1 MWHATTALASNESGS
16 LAYAP
21 DITWTLRHYSWTWHA
36 RSRKGLVEMLTA
48 DRGAGRLDPPPADTS
63 TVPSG
68 GVAVSVLLR
77 AIAWRLRGSVR
88 LAQALARIVRQLQA
102 VPVEIDGAT
111 VFLDLRRTFCTD
123 LLLGARPEPLERA
136 LIRRLARQGDVA
148 LDAGAYFGLH
158 TVLLSELVG
167 PSGRVYAFEPS
178 PAVLPC
184 LTKTVGRIHNT
195 TLLPVALGERQ
206 SSASLFVPPE
216 ASSASFAD
224 WTSWP
229 EASKRRYEVQVD
241 CLDRLV
247 GEGLLALPDFFKC
260 DVEGAEALV
269 FRGALT
275 ILERERA
282 PFVLFELNAAATAA
296 LGLEANSALSFL
308 RNLRT
313 PAYQFYSLHSEQG
326 LRSLDAVPSALM
338 NVLAVPM
345 SRSGYL
351 DRLFSRS

>member
-1 MWHATTALASNESGS
+1 
-16 LAYAP
+16 
-21 DITWTLRHYSWTWHA
+21 
-36 RSRKGLVEMLTA
+36 MLPA
-48 DRGAGRLDPPPADTS
+48 DRGAGRLDPPPADNS
-63 TVPSG
+63 IVPRRG
-68 GVAVSVLLR
+68 IAVSVLLR
-77 AIAWRLRGSVR
+77 AIAWRLRGAVR
-88 LAQALARIVRQLQA
+88 LTHALARVVRRLRA

-136 LIRRLARQGDVA
+136 LIRRLVKLGDVA

-167 PSGRVYAFEPS
+167 TSGQVYAFEPS

-184 LTKTVGRIHNT
+184 LTKTIGRIHNT
-195 TLLPVALGERQ
+195 TLLPVALGESQ

-216 ASSASFAD
+216 PSSASFAD
-224 WTSWP
+224 WTPWP

-247 GEGLLALPDFFKC
+247 AEGRVALPDFFKC

-269 FRGALT
+269 FRGALRV
-275 ILERERA
+275 LDRERA
-282 PFVLFELNAAATAA
+282 PFVLFELNAAANAA

-313 PAYQFYSLHSEQG
+313 PAYQFYSLHPELG
-326 LRSLDAVPSALM
+326 LRSLEAVSLSLM
-338 NVLAVPM
+338 NVLAVPL
-345 SRSGYL
+345 SRSGHL